1 MCVTGGRC
9 VLGIPSPV
17 REEFRLVAVQA
28 VTHNARRID
37 GYEDR
42 VQRISD
48 NRKAGLPY
56 FNFPVRE
63 QLGKD
68 QLHVLDVLRSQFHEK
83 PPGTDPRDAHTF
95 YSFHGC
101 RPEHVQNIC
110 KNGIVATQAT
120 DAGYF
125 DSGCYSTLNV
135 EYAVRYYYTASNHAT
150 ITSNSSSNHHYLPNT
165 ASHRIPPGDNPQS
178 PNGYTNTSNKTR
190 TKIHNQHLRQCG
202 YPQDIKQRRETRET
216 SENQD
221 QASLNIV

>member
-1 MCVTGGRC
+1 MCDAMCVTGGRC

-68 QLHVLDVLRSQFHEK
+68 QHTHYIVRSFMPK
-83 PPGTDPRDAHTF
+83 
-95 YSFHGC
+95 
-101 RPEHVQNIC
+101 
-110 KNGIVATQAT
+110 
-120 DAGYF
+120 
-125 DSGCYSTLNV
+125 
-135 EYAVRYYYTASNHAT
+135 
-150 ITSNSSSNHHYLPNT
+150 
-165 ASHRIPPGDNPQS
+165 
-178 PNGYTNTSNKTR
+178 
-190 TKIHNQHLRQCG
+190 
-202 YPQDIKQRRETRET
+202 
-216 SENQD
+216 
-221 QASLNIV
+221 